1 MGESARLGEIEVVV
15 FDLGGVLV
23 RLGPY
28 TDVVGENPMSAD
40 EFWAMWLSSPAVRR
54 FESGASA
61 VDEFGEEIV
70 SELGLPFA
78 AQEFVRRFTEWPKGL
93 FDGAQELVGRVRE
106 RLPVAVLS
114 NISVV
119 HWTSQRDNQTITKMF
134 DGQFL
139 SYEMG
144 LVKPDLT
151 AFHHVINE
159 LGVEPNAIFFLD
171 DNHANI
177 SAARG
182 VGMDAI
188 LVKGVDQARHAL
200 VNRGVLHL

>member
-1 MGESARLGEIEVVV
+1 MRLNDIEVVV
-15 FDLGGVLV
+15 FDMGGVLV

-28 TDVVGENPMSAD
+28 TDLVGSNSMSAD
-40 EFWAMWLSSPAVRR
+40 EFWSMWLSSPAVRR
-54 FESGASA
+54 FESGVST
-61 VDEFGEEIV
+61 VDEFGDEIV
-70 SELGLPFA
+70 KELGLPFA
-78 AQEFVRRFTEWPKGL
+78 AQELIRRFLNWPKGL
-93 FDGAQELVGRVRE
+93 FDGAQDLVRRVRV

-114 NISVV
+114 NINVV

-134 DGQFL
+134 DRQFL

-171 DNHANI
+171 DNRANV
-177 SAARG
+177 SAAKG
-182 VGMDAI
+182 VGMDAV